1 MTIGSHSLPPYNP
14 PTHTFHSSPRFPSLK
29 FITSEQRSNWVF
41 HEASTEKW
49 DNLLI
54 STQYALWSF
63 LAFVFFVVFWAKAKF
78 PLIATTVSLQIWIM
92 TARKSWVIFNSLRSQ
107 TSLTPYLAR
116 SVFLSELSLFVHVLW
131 LLERIYYLKNSSPFF
146 FALPVL
152 ITPTSPPTLLKE
164 LHILLW
170 KNINIDWGF
179 CF

>member
-1 MTIGSHSLPPYNP
+1 MTIGSHFLPPYNTP
-14 PTHTFHSSPRFPSLK
+14 HPYLSLLPLFPSLK

-63 LAFVFFVVFWAKAKF
+63 LAFVFFVVFWAKARF
-78 PLIATTVSLQIWIM
+78 PLIATTVSLQFWIM

-107 TSLTPYLAR
+107 TSLTPHLAR

-131 LLERIYYLKNSSPFF
+131 LVERIYYLKNS
-146 FALPVL
+146 
-152 ITPTSPPTLLKE
+152 LL
-164 LHILLW
+164 LSFLL
-170 KNINIDWGF
+170 F
-179 CF
+179 QY